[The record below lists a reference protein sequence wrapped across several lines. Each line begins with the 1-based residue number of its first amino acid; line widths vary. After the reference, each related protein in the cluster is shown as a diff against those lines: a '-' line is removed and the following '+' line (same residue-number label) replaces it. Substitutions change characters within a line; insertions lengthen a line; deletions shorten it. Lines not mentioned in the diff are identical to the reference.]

1 MMLKKRFIAVVTI
14 KNSHAVQSFGY
25 NNYLPLGKPD
35 VIVKNLDRWGV
46 DEIILQCIDRSSSN
60 LGPDFE
66 VLNKISKIGI
76 STPIIY
82 GGGIRNAD
90 DASKVVSNGADRILL
105 DALLYSP
112 KNELEI
118 IADKLGVQ
126 AIMANI
132 PIRQDGEYYLA
143 LNYQT
148 KIESRFNK
156 FIDKISLHLISEV
169 LITDWCNE
177 GKKESF
183 NIKLLEISDL
193 IEKPLIFF
201 GGISSKL
208 TINKIL
214 NNFKT
219 VGFGIGNFLNYQENA
234 VQKLKLN
241 ISNQIIRPP
250 YFHNEEY

>member
-1 MMLKKRFIAVVTI
+1 MLKKRFIAVVTI

-25 NNYLPLGKPD
+25 NKYLPLGKPD

-46 DEIILQCIDRSSSN
+46 DEIILQCIDRTSSN

-90 DASKVVSNGADRILL
+90 DAAKVVSNGADRILL
-105 DALLYSP
+105 DALLYYP
-112 KNELEI
+112 KNEIEI
-118 IADKLGVQ
+118 IADKLGLQ

-132 PIRQDGEYYLA
+132 PIRHDGQDYLA

-148 KIESRFNK
+148 KIESQFNK
-156 FIDKISLHLISEV
+156 IINTIPLHCVSEV

-177 GKKESF
+177 GKNESF
-183 NIKLLEISDL
+183 NIKLLEISEL
-193 IEKPLIFF
+193 IERPLIFF
-201 GGISSKL
+201 GGITSIL

-214 NNFKT
+214 NNIKT

-241 ISNQIIRPP
+241 VSNQIIRPP
-250 YFHNEEY
+250 FFHNKEC